1 MMITDGPTWVVIVM
15 VLLMLAGVWFVGARG

>member
-15 VLLMLAGVWFVGARG
+15 VLLMLAWVWFVGARG

>member
-15 VLLMLAGVWFVGARG
+15 VLLMFAWVWFAGARG

>member
-15 VLLMLAGVWFVGARG
+15 VLLLLAWVWFVGARG

>member
-15 VLLMLAGVWFVGARG
+15 VLILLAWVWFVGARG

>member
-15 VLLMLAGVWFVGARG
+15 VALLVAWVWFVGARD